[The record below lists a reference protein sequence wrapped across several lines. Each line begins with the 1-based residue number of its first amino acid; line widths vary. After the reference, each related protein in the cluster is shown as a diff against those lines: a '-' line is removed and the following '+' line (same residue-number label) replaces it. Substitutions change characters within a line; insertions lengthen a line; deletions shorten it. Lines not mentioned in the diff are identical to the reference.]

1 MVFVRL
7 ITVKKIR
14 RGDKLKVE
22 VVKKRLKEKFKKE
35 GFEVAENNGVLVVRN
50 RGMGSGTVLI
60 KIFSTVF
67 EWKKV
72 VEIAF
77 QTFRYHA
84 YHVSSNRS
92 LNGIISNILDVVKRY
107 FKVVDMR
114 RKKMKKLGVAADMGI
129 KSAVIVRKGLR
140 IVVKFEENSDK
151 IWHIHADFYDKK
163 DGDLTEIL
171 KKLVKLV
178 EEDG

>member
-1 MVFVRL
+1 
-7 ITVKKIR
+7 
-14 RGDKLKVE
+14 
-22 VVKKRLKEKFKKE
+22 
-35 GFEVAENNGVLVVRN
+35 
-50 RGMGSGTVLI
+50 
-60 KIFSTVF
+60 
-67 EWKKV
+67 
-72 VEIAF
+72 
-77 QTFRYHA
+77 
-84 YHVSSNRS
+84 
-92 LNGIISNILDVVKRY
+92 
-107 FKVVDMR
+107 
-114 RKKMKKLGVAADMGI
+114 MKKLGVAADMGI